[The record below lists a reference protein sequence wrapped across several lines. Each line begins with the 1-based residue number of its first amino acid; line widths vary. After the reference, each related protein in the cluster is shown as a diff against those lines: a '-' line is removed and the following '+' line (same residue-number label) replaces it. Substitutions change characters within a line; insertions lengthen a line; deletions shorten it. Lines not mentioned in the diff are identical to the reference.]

1 MPHLLTHRQQRALDT
16 ERVHRAILEMEQV
29 EDFENITRAI
39 AGALSDL
46 GLDFAGAG
54 VNVIDEQ
61 AGQIR
66 TFNESIAAGTM
77 GLEEAQRLCRRLES
91 AGKEGD
97 LDAAPGLFSDL
108 SAEFQASAPRLRT
121 LKDSA

>member
-1 MPHLLTHRQQRALDT
+1 
-16 ERVHRAILEMEQV
+16 
-29 EDFENITRAI
+29 
-39 AGALSDL
+39 
-46 GLDFAGAG
+46 
-54 VNVIDEQ
+54 
-61 AGQIR
+61 
-66 TFNESIAAGTM
+66 M

-108 SAEFQASAPRLRT
+108 SAEFQASATRLRA